1 MKGYKFLKQFA
12 DVFFYASGA
21 GMAFSGI
28 MMFLSKRPFRSCGCM
43 LICIGMALAF
53 ANLETWAEKQMLLAR
68 DAEVARKV
76 YREVKHNELNEY
88 YEEKVG

>member
-1 MKGYKFLKQFA
+1 MKKIEFLRRLGRT
-12 DVFFYASGA
+12 FFPAFGIGTGVCFVQMIVSDRPIMSA
-21 GMAFSGI
+21 G
-28 MMFLSKRPFRSCGCM
+28 LM

-88 YEEKVG
+88 YEKVG